1 MSTQLINLFSK
12 NLTAI
17 EYPKEKTFWNIAG
30 IIKGQ
35 NSFYKFDVRDMFQ
48 LSSGEWAQK
57 SNTQN
62 KADKMVFQ
70 LENEWILI
78 DIEELHKYL
87 KLTKLRI
94 VYLDEL
100 IKCLEWTIR
109 IPKK

>member
-1 MSTQLINLFSK
+1 MSILSRFSK
-12 NLTAI
+12 NLTNI
-17 EYPKEKTFWNIAG
+17 EYPLKKTSWNIAG
-30 IIKGQ
+30 VIKGS
-35 NSFYKFDVRDMFQ
+35 NAFYRFDVREMFQ

-70 LENEWILI
+70 LEKEWILI

-94 VYLDEL
+94 VHLDEL